1 MTGKKII
8 IKPLKTYLHDLGVG
22 KYFLCRIQ
30 TALIIKEK
38 IHILDFVNI
47 KSSVY

>member
-1 MTGKKII
+1 MTGKKI
-8 IKPLKTYLHDLGVG
+8 IKPLKTYLHDLVVG

-30 TALIIKEK
+30 TALITKEK

-47 KSSVY
+47 KASVY